1 MIESYVIL
9 SILWLVCLA
18 AVVIRQHITIDR
30 LNKTLDI
37 WRVKEWS
44 RIANTKETYK
54 FINLQNCGDRSVFD
68 SYVKQLQDD
77 GFEYYPKG
85 NNGDLLAFRKVETA
99 TKEKA
104 NDN

>member
-1 MIESYVIL
+1 MIETFLLLAI
-9 SILWLVCLA
+9 IWLVCLI
-18 AVVIRQHITIDR
+18 VVVVRQHILIDR
-30 LNKTLDI
+30 QDKEISLLRCENLL
-37 WRVKEWS
+37 WRTS
-44 RIANTKETYK
+44 NKETYK

-85 NNGDLLAFRKVETA
+85 NSGDLLAFRKVETA